1 MDYKNKEY
9 SEFIE
14 LAVKDIFELD
24 PESILIM
31 AELNDGKLLTCNYHL
46 SPGARGRMLAGLLS
60 DQIVDVV
67 RMNFEEDDSDD

>member
-9 SEFIE
+9 AEFVE
-14 LAVKDIFELD
+14 QAVKEIFQLD
-24 PESILIM
+24 PNSILIM
-31 AELNDGKLLTCNYHL
+31 AELEDGKLLTCNYHL

-67 RMNFEEDDSDD
+67 KMNFSEDCDD